1 MSKSLLKRLHS
12 NYNVRVTC
20 FLILV
25 IKGCMLSK
33 ENKVLKQWWV
43 NEWEK
48 SSILCKLFHFIL
60 FLIIL
65 YNYHKSFREY
75 NSCPGRKI
83 LFCSFAQFCL
93 NLWPHG
99 LLHTWL
105 PCASLSPGICS
116 NSCPLSRWYHTN
128 ISSSDSPFS
137 SCFQS
142 FPASQS
148 FPMNWLFTSGGQS
161 IEASASVLMNTQ
173 DWSPLGW
180 TGLISLQYN
189 SKASVLWRSAFF
201 MVQLSHPYMTTG

>member
-43 NEWEK
+43 NEWQK

-60 FLIIL
+60 LLIIL

-75 NSCPGRKI
+75 NSCPGRKV

-99 LLHTWL
+99 LWTVAHLASLCFIISWNLLKLMSIESVIPYKHLILWL
-105 PCASLSPGICS
+105 PLFFLLSIFPSVRVFS
-116 NSCPLSRWYHTN
+116 NELALRIRWPKYLSFRFS
-128 ISSSDSPFS
+128 ISPS
-137 SCFQS
+137 
-142 FPASQS
+142 
-148 FPMNWLFTSGGQS
+148 N
-161 IEASASVLMNTQ
+161 EYSVLAKI
-173 DWSPLGW
+173 
-180 TGLISLQYN
+180 IS
-189 SKASVLWRSAFF
+189 
-201 MVQLSHPYMTTG
+201 T